1 MRAYGHTRPA
11 PLDADDAIVEIDA
24 PEPEPGP
31 DDLLV
36 EVRAVSV
43 NPVDWKVRAGL
54 GPDGPFRI
62 LGWDAAGVVRAVG
75 PRVEGFAPGDAVY
88 YAGDLA
94 RPGSNAER
102 QAVDH
107 RIAARMPATL
117 SFAEAAAL
125 PLTAITAWEMLFDR
139 LGIAEGGGAGE
150 RLLVVGAGGGVGS
163 IAIQIARALTGLEVI
178 ATASRPETEAW
189 VRELGAQHVVSHD
202 GPFADAVRAIAPEG
216 VHHVL
221 SANGTDRNLD
231 QIVAALRPQGRLGL
245 IDDPET
251 FDIMKLKTKAISLHW
266 EFMFA
271 RPMHRTP
278 DMAEQGRLLARVAAL
293 VDAGRVRTTVGAH
306 LGRLSVETLREAHR
320 LLESGRTRGKLVLDL

>member
-11 PLDADDAIVEIDA
+11 PLDADDAILEIDA

-62 LGWDAAGVVRAVG
+62 LGWDAAGVLRAVG

-139 LGIAEGGGAGE
+139 LGIAEGDGAGE

-189 VRELGAQHVVSHD
+189 VRELGAHHVVSHA

-216 VHHVL
+216 VDHVL

-306 LGRLSVETLREAHR
+306 LGRLSVETLREAHD
-320 LLESGRTRGKLVLDL
+320 LLESGRARGKLVLDL

>member
-216 VHHVL
+216 VDHVL

-320 LLESGRTRGKLVLDL
+320 LLESGRARGKLVLDL